1 MNAELLQKLSVV
13 TEEEKAILAG
23 KKDVNRALY
32 YAPGKGSNE
41 IDSARVLTDG
51 KLIDIRPN
59 TRFVHFP
66 RHTHNFVEFIYMC
79 SGQTTHFVDGQKI
92 VLHQGDLLFM
102 NQHAVQEILPAS
114 RDDIGVNFMILPEFF
129 DRTFQMMGNRESALR
144 DFVISCLTGANQ
156 GGNYLYFQVAE
167 VLPVQ
172 NLVENLIWLQLGQ
185 TGDKRLLSQ
194 YTMGLLFLS
203 LMQVTDRIHMSKS
216 SWEQDLVI
224 RLLSYIESRYR
235 TASLADFA
243 KACGVEET
251 CLSRLVRKN
260 TGKTFKELLLEKRIS
275 QAKFLLTDTALSVD
289 DIAAAVGYD
298 NTSFF
303 HRLFRARTGQT
314 PRGYRIT
321 AKNNDGTLSL
331 GAASP
336 TGGNHDQPAAP

>member
-114 RDDIGVNFMILPEFF
+114 LEDIGVNFMILPEFF

-144 DFVISCLTGANQ
+144 DFVISCLTGTNQ
-156 GGNYLYFQVAE
+156 GGNYLYFQVSD

-172 NLVENLIWLQLGQ
+172 NLVENLIWLQLSHD
-185 TGDKRLLSQ
+185 GDKRLLSQ

-203 LMQVTDRIHMSKS
+203 LMQVTDKIHMSKS
-216 SWEQDLVI
+216 SWEQDLII
-224 RLLSYIESRYR
+224 RLLSYVESQYR
-235 TASLADFA
+235 SANLSDFA
-243 KACGVEET
+243 AKSGVEET
-251 CLSRLVRKN
+251 CLSRLVKKN

-275 QAKFLLTDTALSVD
+275 QAKLLLADTTLSVD

-303 HRLFRARTGQT
+303 HRLFRTRTGMT
-314 PRGYRIT
+314 PRGYRLL
-321 AKNNDGTLSL
+321 AKGSAGAFPASSATVPGGT
-331 GAASP
+331 P
-336 TGGNHDQPAAP
+336 